1 MAKAKEGDNVKVH
14 YTGKLADG
22 EVFDTSE
29 NREPLA
35 FTVGKGEVIPGFEE
49 GVKGLETG
57 ESQTIVIPAEQ
68 AYGPHREELLYKVGK
83 EKFPQGM
90 ELKIGDSFKI
100 GEDQGN
106 PTIVSIT
113 EINGDEIT
121 LDANHPLAGKDLT
134 FEIKLVEIN

>member
-14 YTGKLADG
+14 YTGKLANG

-29 NREPLA
+29 SREPLA
-35 FTVGKGEVIPGFEE
+35 FTVGKGEVIPGFED

-57 ESQTIVIPAEQ
+57 ESHTVVIPAEQ
-68 AYGPHREELLYKVGK
+68 AYGQHREELLYKVGK
-83 EKFPQGM
+83 EKFPQDM

-100 GEDQGN
+100 GEDKGN

-113 EINGDEIT
+113 EINGDEVT

-134 FEIKLVEIN
+134 FEIQLVEIN